1 MLMETHRVHDMHCY
15 RYVPKKAD
23 YAIVISHG
31 LASHGGIYDVFCEPH
46 AEKGV
51 DIWSYDAPGHGLSTN
66 NRPRGRWTMKEWAQA
81 SRDIA
86 AHVKKETGLPVFLL
100 GSSLGVGAAIAAIDS
115 PDVVGTICM
124 GSPVVPGSD
133 MMRAM
138 GAVWN
143 SDEVKQM
150 LELMGPAVRL
160 DIPLFF
166 DFDED
171 YGWKGAAAQKKL
183 DPYNCW
189 SYELSSW
196 ASVFQ
201 YEPEHD
207 LSKNT
212 KPVLYTAGEKD
223 PSFPPEVIKA
233 AAGSIGG
240 PVELN
245 IFKDAT
251 HQLMLFHTQEFSNA
265 VDAFCRKHI

>member
-1 MLMETHRVHDMHCY
+1 
-15 RYVPKKAD
+15 
-23 YAIVISHG
+23 
-31 LASHGGIYDVFCEPH
+31 
-46 AEKGV
+46 
-51 DIWSYDAPGHGLSTN
+51 
-66 NRPRGRWTMKEWAQA
+66 
-81 SRDIA
+81 
-86 AHVKKETGLPVFLL
+86 
-100 GSSLGVGAAIAAIDS
+100 
-115 PDVVGTICM
+115 M
-124 GSPVVPGSD
+124 GSPIVPGSD
-133 MMRAM
+133 MMKAM

-143 SDEVKQM
+143 SDDVKKM
-150 LELMGPAVRL
+150 LELMGPAARL
-160 DIPLFF
+160 EIPLFF

-196 ASVFQ
+196 ASLFQ